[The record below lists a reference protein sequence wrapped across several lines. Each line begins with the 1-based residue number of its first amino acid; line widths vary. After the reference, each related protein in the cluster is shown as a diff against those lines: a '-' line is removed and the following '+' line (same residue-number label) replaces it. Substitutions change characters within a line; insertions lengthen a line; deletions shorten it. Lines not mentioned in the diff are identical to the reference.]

1 MYLQNCAIPS
11 ANGVCFQVREC
22 RISSATSLLFL
33 GFLGSEN
40 YILYISWTI
49 FCDFYILFLSIFPL
63 KRSYQLGHVIVP
75 IPFGISVICLM
86 TYNHFPLIY

>member
-49 FCDFYILFLSIFPL
+49 FCDFYILFLSPSAPPNFCTNVSFEIANL
-63 KRSYQLGHVIVP
+63 CWEMRERIH
-75 IPFGISVICLM
+75 
-86 TYNHFPLIY
+86 